1 MEKIICKWL
10 FSSNSTWWPMSK
22 LIDKRNFENHSK
34 LGGRTCPKISWSK
47 KIMSL
52 NMRLNRK
59 WEVQQI
65 LNLMPTLYERI
76 LWANNIDGH
85 VSAFTNRRQK
95 SAMVQHFDFKLGKL
109 TKTFYITRWYYH
121 GKIILSL
128 PPIPVP
134 SRNIYPQKNHLIR
147 KCQKQISHKCNYK
160 MTKIHFGSYSFG
172 FAPSVVLGSEMTGT
186 YFLIL

>member
-1 MEKIICKWL
+1 
-10 FSSNSTWWPMSK
+10 MSK

-109 TKTFYITRWYYH
+109 TKNFYISKWYYH
-121 GKIILSL
+121 REIILSL